1 MVLKGKQRKAMP
13 KAKAEVAQKQK
24 ISKFIKKKPKFVAS
38 KRDNT
43 YVFEGFYE
51 KLKSIDVK
59 HAHSLEASFT
69 YDRLMEEQDLIDA
82 GEDGEM
88 FKSNFIQL
96 LRTEKANNKTI
107 EFGKVYSELEKL
119 SFSYPLLIHNKGR
132 IVEKLLH
139 YLSSPESQKVIQAG
153 VVDLFIALIKDF
165 RADIYQDFI
174 KQILPSM
181 ISALDISNVTLLDK
195 IFTLL
200 SFAVKYLTKSIKD
213 DLDSFYSQYVELL
226 AHKNRFVRKFAA

>member
-1 MVLKGKQRKAMP
+1 MP

-82 GEDGEM
+82 GEDG
-88 FKSNFIQL
+88 
-96 LRTEKANNKTI
+96 
-107 EFGKVYSELEKL
+107 
-119 SFSYPLLIHNKGR
+119 
-132 IVEKLLH
+132 
-139 YLSSPESQKVIQAG
+139 
-153 VVDLFIALIKDF
+153 
-165 RADIYQDFI
+165 
-174 KQILPSM
+174 
-181 ISALDISNVTLLDK
+181 
-195 IFTLL
+195 
-200 SFAVKYLTKSIKD
+200 
-213 DLDSFYSQYVELL
+213 
-226 AHKNRFVRKFAA
+226 

>member
-1 MVLKGKQRKAMP
+1 MP
-13 KAKAEVAQKQK
+13 KQKAEVAQKQK

-132 IVEKLLH
+132 IVERLLH

-181 ISALDISNVTLLDK
+181 ICALDISNVTLLDK

-200 SFAVKYLTKSIKD
+200 SFAVKYLTKSIKE